1 MAVDT
6 VLSEKKKVSC
16 PDPTQSRVKQTR
28 VSLPLKMKKKT
39 DVRPASPMVI
49 WLATMSAVMNSEVRV
64 PRSTFFL
71 FCWERWCNEFFLS
84 KYC

>member
-1 MAVDT
+1 MPRPD
-6 VLSEKKKVSC
+6 SESSEADSC
-16 PDPTQSRVKQTR
+16 FFAIKDE
-28 VSLPLKMKKKT
+28 KKT